1 MNEQPSAVIIND
13 DADERTILE
22 VVLEHAGFQHRSTGS
37 TSEGLQLIRELNP
50 LVTTIDLSAT
60 ASDGVET
67 IRRIRAVSDTYIVL
81 LISSV
86 DEADVI
92 CGFECGAD
100 EVLCKPVRPR
110 ELRARIEALLR
121 RTRGLAPISVPYLD
135 SYGSID
141 EPVWLEHRG
150 LRLSPTQRRVECL
163 GREVELTRSEFDLL
177 YTLMRSGSRVCL
189 KDELAKRLRNDVSPS
204 YYVSVHDK
212 RSIEVHMANLRKKI
226 GESPTT
232 PQWIQTV
239 RGVGY
244 RLTAPAM
251 SAETE
256 LPKSA

>member
-13 DADERTILE
+13 DADARTILE
-22 VVLEHAGFQHRSTGS
+22 VVLEYAGFQHRSTAS
-37 TSEGLQLIRELNP
+37 SNESMQLIRELNP
-50 LVTTIDLSAT
+50 LVTILDLST
-60 ASDGVET
+60 NGVDGVET
-67 IRRIRAVSDTYIVL
+67 IHRIRNASDTYLVVL
-81 LISSV
+81 IDST
-86 DEADVI
+86 DESNVVR
-92 CGFECGAD
+92 GFDSGAD
-100 EVLCKPVRPR
+100 EVICQPFRPR

-135 SYGSID
+135 GYGSSD
-141 EPVWLEHRG
+141 EPAWLEHRG
-150 LRLSPTQRRVECL
+150 LRLSPPQRRVECL
-163 GREVELTRSEFDLL
+163 GREIELTRSEFDLL

-226 GESPTT
+226 GESPTS

-244 RLTAPAM
+244 RLTAPAV
-251 SAETE
+251 STE
-256 LPKSA
+256 AKLPKSA